1 MGEVIRM
8 RDVGK
13 NIKDLRIKANMTQEE
28 LAEKLFVTR
37 QTISNYENGKSR
49 PDVDMIVKIGE
60 ILDTDANTVI
70 YGITK
75 NEGGKYTGLRF
86 VISTIVVILL
96 GVILIWLN
104 TWVTENRSNSFLRFP
119 YSLVNLLVNPAA
131 FAAFGWWFLDVLSVY
146 VRFRQL
152 KHSYIKYI
160 RLAIVCSLILLLV
173 VILPYVVFV
182 AIGDYRILTEENV
195 SMHFPYIPIF
205 SEMMRFLIIFNLNY
219 SATYLLFGVILR
231 ILGFPQK
238 KK

>member
-1 MGEVIRM
+1 M
-8 RDVGK
+8 RDIGK
-13 NIKDLRIKANMTQEE
+13 NIKMLREEQNMTQDF

-104 TWVTENRSNSFLRFP
+104 TWVTECRSNSFLRFP
-119 YSLVNLLVNPAA
+119 YSLVNLVVNPAA
-131 FAAFGWWFLDVLSVY
+131 FAAFG
-146 VRFRQL
+146 
-152 KHSYIKYI
+152 
-160 RLAIVCSLILLLV
+160 
-173 VILPYVVFV
+173 
-182 AIGDYRILTEENV
+182 
-195 SMHFPYIPIF
+195 
-205 SEMMRFLIIFNLNY
+205 
-219 SATYLLFGVILR
+219 
-231 ILGFPQK
+231 
-238 KK
+238 